1 MSTPTR
7 VRVYLAC
14 SLDGFLAGPG
24 DDLGWLDE
32 PDGGADG
39 VDAGEDDRRGPDTGA
54 LGFEDFLADVGALLM
69 GRRTYEVVAGFEAP
83 WPYGARP
90 VLVATH
96 RPLEPVVPQVRAVAG
111 DIGALLAEA
120 RRVAAGGDVYLDG
133 GALIRQAVDA
143 GAVDEYVLTLAPVI
157 LGAGVP
163 LFAGVAQRRRLALV
177 AHHRYGRDM
186 VQLLLRPLAV
196 SPHTVPRTP

>member
-1 MSTPTR
+1 MSTPGR

-14 SLDGFLAGPG
+14 SLDGFIAGPG

-32 PDGGADG
+32 PD
-39 VDAGEDDRRGPDTGA
+39 
-54 LGFEDFLADVGALLM
+54 
-69 GRRTYEVVAGFEAP
+69 
-83 WPYGARP
+83 GARP

-133 GALIRQAVDA
+133 G
-143 GAVDEYVLTLAPVI
+143 G
-157 LGAGVP
+157 P

-186 VQLLLRPLAV
+186 VQLVLRPLAV
-196 SPHTVPRTP
+196 SPRTVPRNL